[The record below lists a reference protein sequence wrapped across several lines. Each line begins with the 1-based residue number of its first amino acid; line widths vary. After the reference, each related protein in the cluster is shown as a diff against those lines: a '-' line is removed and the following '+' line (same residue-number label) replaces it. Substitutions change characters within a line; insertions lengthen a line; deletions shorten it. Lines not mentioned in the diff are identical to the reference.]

1 LGWLIDVCGEKTMR
15 TVGVLIALMV
25 FLAPVN
31 NAIAIPN
38 KHPDVVGVPLTVYKK
53 EAGGPFTVQ
62 IARPQQLFDLLVAA
76 QKSNQHSK
84 WGDGF
89 SIDWGDGTG
98 DGDAGRGKSAP
109 VKGEPGTHTYASAG
123 TYTIKATLYDFLPTD
138 GHETYWTGS
147 LTVTVGPAHLSH

>member
-1 LGWLIDVCGEKTMR
+1 MR
-15 TVGVLIALMV
+15 KAGVLFASITSFV
-25 FLAPVN
+25 FSS

-62 IARPQQLFDLLVAA
+62 IARPQQLADLLVAA

-89 SIDWGDGTG
+89 SIDWGDGSG
-98 DGDAGRGKSAP
+98 DGDAARGKSTPA
-109 VKGEPGTHTYASAG
+109 KGEAGTHTYASPG
-123 TYTIKATLYDFLPTD
+123 SYTIKATLYDFLPTD

-147 LTVTVGPAHLSH
+147 LTVTVGPAH